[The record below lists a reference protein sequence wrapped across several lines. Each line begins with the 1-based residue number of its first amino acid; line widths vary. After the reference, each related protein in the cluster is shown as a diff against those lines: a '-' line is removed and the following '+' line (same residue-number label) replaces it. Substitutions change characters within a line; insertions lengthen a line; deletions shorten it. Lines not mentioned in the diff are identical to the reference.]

1 MTLIFIHG
9 AGGSSRTWRLQTVHF
24 EDALAVDLPGHTEGP
39 GFSTIEDYVAFIENL
54 VDTRAIR
61 NPILVGHSMGGAI
74 AMTYALRNSNLT
86 GLVLVGTGARLRVDP
101 TILTK
106 IRENYKEASE
116 VIAAWSVSPA
126 CDSVIVDRLV
136 TEILKV
142 NPEVTYGDF
151 AACDKFDRMNDLE
164 KITCRTL
171 IVCGSDDR
179 LTPVK
184 YSRYLHGKIRDSE
197 LVVIPGAGHS
207 VMLEKHRT
215 FNETLDAFLD
225 SLSVSGSS
233 AET

>member
-9 AGGSSRTWRLQTVHF
+9 AGGSSKTWHLQMVHF
-24 EDALAVDLPGHTEGP
+24 QDALAVDLPGHTEGL
-39 GFSTIEDYVAFIENL
+39 GFSTIEDYVAFIENF
-54 VDTRAIR
+54 VDSRAIR

-74 AMTYALRNSNLT
+74 AITYALRNSNLT
-86 GLVLVGTGARLRVDP
+86 GLVLVGTGVRLRVDP
-101 TILTK
+101 VILTK

-116 VIAAWSVSPA
+116 VIAAWSVSPT

-142 NPEVTYGDF
+142 NPDVTYGDLV
-151 AACDKFDRMNDLE
+151 ACDKFDRMNDLG

-171 IVCGSDDR
+171 VICGSDDR

-184 YSRYLHGKIRDSE
+184 YSQYLHSKIRDSE

-207 VMLEKHRT
+207 VMLEKHRA
-215 FNETLDAFLD
+215 FNEALDAFLN

-233 AET
+233 AAT

>member
-1 MTLIFIHG
+1 MTLVFIHG

-24 EDALAVDLPGHTEGP
+24 EDALAVDLPGHTEGL
-39 GFSTIEDYVAFIENL
+39 GFSTVEDYVAFIENL
-54 VDTRAIR
+54 VDISAIR

-74 AMTYALRNSNLT
+74 AITYALRNSNLT

-116 VIAAWSVSPA
+116 LIAAWSVSPA

-142 NPEVTYGDF
+142 KPEVTYGDF
-151 AACDKFDRMNDLE
+151 VACDKFDRMDDLGR
-164 KITCRTL
+164 ITCRTL
-171 IVCGSDDR
+171 VVCGSDDR

-184 YSRYLHGKIRDSE
+184 YSQYLHSKIRDSE

-207 VMLEKHRT
+207 VMLEKHRA
-215 FNETLDAFLD
+215 FNEALDAFLD

>member
-9 AGGSSRTWRLQTVHF
+9 AGGSSGTWRLQTVHF
-24 EDALAVDLPGHTEGP
+24 EDALAVDLPGHTKGF

-54 VDTRAIR
+54 VDSRAIR

-74 AMTYALRNSNLT
+74 AITYALRNSNLT

-106 IRENYKEASE
+106 IRENYKDASE
-116 VIAAWSVSPA
+116 LIAAWSVSPA

-142 NPEVTYGDF
+142 NHEVTYGDLV
-151 AACDKFDRMNDLE
+151 ACDKFDRMNDLE

-171 IVCGSDDR
+171 VVCGSDDR

-184 YSRYLHGKIRDSE
+184 YSQYLHSKIRDSE

-207 VMLEKHRT
+207 VMLEKPRA
-215 FNETLDAFLD
+215 FNEALDAFLD